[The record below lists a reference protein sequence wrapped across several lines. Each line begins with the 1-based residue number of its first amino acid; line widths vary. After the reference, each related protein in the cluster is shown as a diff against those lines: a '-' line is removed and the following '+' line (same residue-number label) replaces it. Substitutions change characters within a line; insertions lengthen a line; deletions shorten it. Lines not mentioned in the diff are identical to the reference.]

1 MRTLFVFNHPAPYKV
16 AVFNELTKLTSIR
29 VLFERTSAKDRPES
43 FYANN
48 EYDFPVIF
56 FKKGYFGR
64 ENSRSNELKKYIK
77 KHYQKYDTIVMN
89 GYSMVAEMKAIR
101 YMIRHHIP
109 YILQINGGVIKK
121 EGSLKKKI
129 KTYYISNASKYFS
142 PCSAADEYLV
152 YYGADKDSIYH
163 YPYANYYESEI
174 LKSPLTDAQKSK
186 IREKWNLPSGTIFVN
201 ASQFI
206 ERKNNIQL
214 MRIFKNRPETLLLIG
229 SGKLKLE
236 YEKIIKN
243 ENLKNVILMDF
254 KEKSEL
260 FEILKACN
268 YFITLSR
275 QDIFGHTTLEAM
287 ANGLPTISS
296 KYVVSSLDYIINGKN
311 GYIVDLNDEKS
322 ILSAIDNAS
331 KLSPKEAI
339 KVAHKNSIEQSAQTL
354 YNLLKD

>member
-1 MRTLFVFNHPAPYKV
+1 
-16 AVFNELTKLTSIR
+16 
-29 VLFERTSAKDRPES
+29 
-43 FYANN
+43 
-48 EYDFPVIF
+48 
-56 FKKGYFGR
+56 
-64 ENSRSNELKKYIK
+64 
-77 KHYQKYDTIVMN
+77 
-89 GYSMVAEMKAIR
+89 
-101 YMIRHHIP
+101 
-109 YILQINGGVIKK
+109 
-121 EGSLKKKI
+121 
-129 KTYYISNASKYFS
+129 
-142 PCSAADEYLV
+142 
-152 YYGADKDSIYH
+152 
-163 YPYANYYESEI
+163 
-174 LKSPLTDAQKSK
+174 
-186 IREKWNLPSGTIFVN
+186 
-201 ASQFI
+201 
-206 ERKNNIQL
+206 

-311 GYIVDLNDEKS
+311 GYIVDLDDEKS

-339 KVAHKNSIEQSAQTL
+339 KVAHKNSIEQSAHTL